1 MNTFQVI
8 TSLELT
14 FSGIEYLGN
23 NPHYFSALDLQ
34 ILPELYAG
42 ELHWMADGSLLI
54 ENTEF
59 EKIEE
64 THDLYRFALYCHCWL
79 TYTQTHHLPIFLYD
93 QNTST
98 DPLGINGN
106 LQESLYF
113 FIQKNGQWLFSS
125 PLIHNFFSKESTV
138 KKVAIPNPLF
148 RQALKNY
155 ISRLNS
161 SLLQLTTKPPYTIE
175 QYAVAFSLHDMF
187 ANHVAI
193 MNIADL
199 QQQFGGKNENI

>member
-1 MNTFQVI
+1 MDTFQVI

-14 FSGIEYLGN
+14 FSDIEYLGS
-23 NPHYFSALDLQ
+23 NPHYFSALDLHT
-34 ILPELYAG
+34 LPELYAG

-54 ENTEF
+54 ENTGF
-59 EKIEE
+59 EEVKE

-79 TYTQTHHLPIFLYD
+79 TYTQTHPLPIFLYD

-113 FIQKNGQWLFSS
+113 FIQENEQWLFSS

-138 KKVAIPNPLF
+138 KRVAIPNPLF

-161 SLLQLTTKPPYTIE
+161 SLRLLTAKPPYTIE
-175 QYAVAFSLHDMF
+175 QYAAAFSLHDMF
-187 ANHVAI
+187 SNHVAMI
-193 MNIADL
+193 NTAHL
-199 QQQFGGKNENI
+199 QQQFRGQNEKI